1 MGEMP
6 GINPSP
12 DKGPVHL
19 SYDQMGRVLIAC
31 WELLRCSKALCPA
44 YGKPDIPCWR
54 VPNTLGR
61 RHRQPD
67 YTYEFEHCL
76 VCPVFKLNA
85 ENDPRGWNHFVSD
98 QMRYFTRNVLKDTS
112 QKEKDLLR
120 ILDNLPDGLF
130 TMDKEGR
137 INYFNS
143 AAERI
148 TGISASDAIGMHC
161 KEIFKTTTCQIGCT
175 NKNATQIEKNVYN
188 REFVVTTLDNRTLS
202 ITSSI
207 SVLKDHDG
215 NVIGGVQVFKDISDR
230 KQLEDDL
237 RLSESKYR
245 RIFEGSKDMIF
256 ITSRNGVIKDLNQAT
271 VDLLGYQSKQEL
283 LLLSCVEKIYDK
295 PMHWKV
301 FKTQIDRYG
310 FVKDFE
316 AGFKRKDGT
325 PMHCLLSGNA
335 VRSEDGEVIGY
346 EAIVKDITARMD
358 AIRNLQKSHREL
370 SLLNAVALVM
380 NATQDLDDILMT
392 ALNNVLEVLN
402 FTSGGIFLI
411 DHDKPTFSLRVQQ
424 DLPEW
429 THSNAYQMLLHD
441 QGLMRSLLKKDL
453 SLEPKPNFPPFTA
466 TLKGTGLNRSAQLSC
481 FLITAKE
488 KASGFLALHV
498 PSNRNLTGQDFHL
511 LGSLGNFLGGA
522 IENTRLIRTVQKHRE
537 ELKGLT
543 AKLFQSQELERRRI
557 ARELHDEAGQALTGI
572 NFTLETI
579 EKSLSTEP
587 DLMKGLIS
595 DVKKQINRTYQEMR
609 HLSYSLHP
617 ALLSDLGL
625 EPALDSYL
633 TRISKHSELNID
645 FKMVGFEERLDLEI
659 ETVLYR
665 LSQEALTNTL
675 KHSNAKHFRLSIIKS
690 FPHIIFAAE
699 DDGVG
704 FNSAEFTEHKDALG
718 LLSMRERASMLGGSF
733 SLRSSRG
740 KGTRIRIEIPINECA
755 NAQ

>member
-1 MGEMP
+1 LGEIF
-6 GINPSP
+6 GITSLPE
-12 DKGPVHL
+12 KGATSLAHL
-19 SYDQMGRVLIAC
+19 KTQVRIPC
-31 WELLRCSKALCPA
+31 WKQLGCSKVLCPA
-44 YGKPDIPCWR
+44 YNKWDIPCWR
-54 VPNTLGR
+54 LPNTLGKKR
-61 RHRQPD
+61 YESDH
-67 YTYEFEHCL
+67 TYGFEHCL

-85 ENDPRGWNHFVSD
+85 ESDSRGWNHFVSD
-98 QMRYFTRNVLKDTS
+98 QVTYLIKDVLKGAS
-112 QKEKDLLR
+112 QKEKDLLQ

-161 KEIFKTTTCQIGCT
+161 KQIFKTTTCQIGCT
-175 NKNATQIEKNVYN
+175 YKKAIQIEKNVYN
-188 REFVVTTLDNRTLS
+188 RDFVVTTLDDRTLS

-215 NVIGGVQVFKDISDR
+215 NVIGGVQVFKDVSDR
-230 KQLEDDL
+230 KRLEDDL

-256 ITSRNGVIKDLNQAT
+256 ITSKDGLIRDVNQAS
-271 VDLLGYQSKQEL
+271 VDLLGYTSKKEL
-283 LLLSCVEKIYDK
+283 LSLHSVEEAYDN
-295 PMHWKV
+295 PMHWRV
-301 FKTQIDRYG
+301 FKNQIDRHG

-325 PMHCLLSGNA
+325 RMHCLLSGNA
-335 VRSEDGEVIGY
+335 VRRENREIIGY
-346 EAIVKDITARMD
+346 EGIVKDITARMD

-392 ALNNVLEVLN
+392 ALENVLEVLN
-402 FTSGGIFLI
+402 LTSGAIFLI
-411 DHDKPTFSLRVQQ
+411 DHDKSTFSLRVEHG
-424 DLPEW
+424 LSEW
-429 THSNAYQMLLHD
+429 MSNCAYHVLLHD
-441 QGLMRSLLKKDL
+441 QGLMRSLLKTDL

-466 TLKGTGLNRSAQLSC
+466 SLKGPDPNRSAQFTC

-488 KASGFLALHV
+488 KASGFLALSV
-498 PSNRNLTGQDFHL
+498 PSNRNFTEQDFHL

-522 IENTRLIRTVQKHRE
+522 VENTRLIRTVQKHRE

-543 AKLFQSQELERRRI
+543 ARLFQSQELERRRI

-579 EKSLSTEP
+579 EKSLSSESDST
-587 DLMKGLIS
+587 KALIT

-609 HLSYSLHP
+609 RLSYRLHP

-645 FKMVGFEERLDLEI
+645 FKMVGFEERLDPEI
-659 ETVLYR
+659 ETMLYR

-704 FNSAEFTEHKDALG
+704 FNSAEFTKHKDALG

-740 KGTRIRIEIPINECA
+740 KGTRIRIEIPINECS